1 MGPVPLVH
9 WNVRHGKG
17 TMMRLDD
24 PLQVKGLRMPSRVV
38 MAPMVTGFAENHFA
52 TDAHADWYG
61 SRART
66 GIGLVIVESC
76 GIDPGATI
84 IPNMLGIWDDTFVPG
99 LGRIARAI
107 QAAGVPAVLQI
118 VHGGARS
125 FRTDLNQ
132 ERLAPSPVALAAGPA
147 PRAMTEAEIQ
157 GVIAAFVSAAK
168 RTKEAGFDGVEIHAA
183 HYYLLSGFL
192 SPRSNQ
198 RTDAWGGD
206 RERRAR
212 LATEVVKAV
221 RQAVGPDYPI
231 LCRMHAVEFVEGG
244 MSEED
249 IRFTAQALQDAGVDL
264 LNASGVGQSS
274 LGEWEGQTFLNT
286 SSVLPKTAPAGT
298 FAPHT
303 KRLKDALRIPVIAV
317 GKLAEPG
324 QAQRVLDQGQA
335 DLVAV
340 ARQLIADPLT
350 VEKLLGRREDTIL
363 RCKEC
368 LACFAAIRKGAIT
381 CTVNPEL

>member
-1 MGPVPLVH
+1 MP
-9 WNVRHGKG
+9 
-17 TMMRLDD
+17 RLND
-24 PLQVKGLRMPSRVV
+24 PLQVKTLRMPSRVV
-38 MAPMVTGFAENHFA
+38 MAPMVTGLAEDHFA
-52 TDAHADWYG
+52 TDAHLAWYG
-61 SRART
+61 KRART
-66 GIGLVIVESC
+66 GVGLVIVESC
-76 GIDPGATI
+76 GIEPSATI
-84 IPNMLGIWDDTFVPG
+84 IPNMLGIWDDAFVPG
-99 LGRIARAI
+99 LERIARSI
-107 QAAGVPAVLQI
+107 QAAEVPAVLQI

-125 FRTDLNQ
+125 FRTDLGQ
-132 ERLAPSPVALAAGPA
+132 ERLAPSPVALAAGPV
-147 PRAMTEAEIQ
+147 PRAMTEAEIHAT
-157 GVIAAFVSAAK
+157 ITSFAAAAK
-168 RTKEAGFDGVEIHAA
+168 RTKDAGFDGVEIHAA
-183 HYYLLSGFL
+183 HYYLLSEFL

-221 RQAVGPDYPI
+221 RRAVGPDYPI

-244 MSEED
+244 LSEED

-274 LGEWEGQTFLNT
+274 LGEWEGQIFLNT
-286 SSVLPKTAPAGT
+286 SSVLPKTVPAGT
-298 FAPHT
+298 FAPYT
-303 KRLKDALRIPVIAV
+303 KRLKDVVRIPVIAV

-324 QAQRVLDQGQA
+324 QAQRVLDEGQA

-350 VEKLLGRREDTIL
+350 VGKLLGGREDAIL

-381 CTVNPEL
+381 CTVNQEI

>member
-1 MGPVPLVH
+1 MPRV
-9 WNVRHGKG
+9 N
-17 TMMRLDD
+17 D
-24 PLQVKGLRMPSRVV
+24 PLQVKTLRMPSRLV
-38 MAPMVTGFAENHFA
+38 MAPMVTGLAEDHFA
-52 TDAHADWYG
+52 TDAHVAWYG
-61 SRART
+61 TRART
-66 GIGLVIVESC
+66 GVGLVIVESC
-76 GIDPGATI
+76 GIDPSATI
-84 IPNMLGIWDDTFVPG
+84 IPNMLGAWDDAFVPG
-99 LGRIARAI
+99 LGRIARSI
-107 QAAGVPAVLQI
+107 QAAGVPAVLQL

-125 FRTDLNQ
+125 FRTDLSQ

-157 GVIAAFVSAAK
+157 KVIASFVAAAR
-168 RTKEAGFDGVEIHAA
+168 RTKDAGFDGVEIHAA

-192 SPRSNQ
+192 SPRANQ
-198 RTDAWGGD
+198 RTDGWGGD

-212 LATEVVKAV
+212 LATEVVRAV

-231 LCRMHAVEFVEGG
+231 LCRMHAVEFVDGG

-249 IRFTAQALQDAGVDL
+249 IRFTALALQEAGVDL

-286 SSVLPKTAPAGT
+286 SSVLPRTAPAGT
-298 FAPHT
+298 FAPHSQ
-303 KRLKDALRIPVIAV
+303 RLKEALRIPVIAV

-324 QAQRVLDQGQA
+324 QAQRVLDEGQA
-335 DLVAV
+335 DLVAI
-340 ARQLIADPLT
+340 ARQLIADPQA
-350 VEKLLGRREDTIL
+350 VAKLLSGREEAIL

>member
-1 MGPVPLVH
+1 MP
-9 WNVRHGKG
+9 
-17 TMMRLDD
+17 RLND
-24 PLQVKGLRMPSRVV
+24 PLQVKTLRMPSRLV
-38 MAPMVTGFAENHFA
+38 MAPMVTGLAENHFA
-52 TDAHADWYG
+52 TDAHVAWYG
-61 SRART
+61 TRART
-66 GIGLVIVESC
+66 GVGLVIVESC
-76 GIDPGATI
+76 GIDPSATI
-84 IPNMLGIWDDTFVPG
+84 IPNMLGAWDDAFVPG
-99 LGRIARAI
+99 LRRIARSI
-107 QAAGVPAVLQI
+107 QAAGVPVALQL

-125 FRTDLNQ
+125 FRTDLSQ
-132 ERLAPSPVALAAGPA
+132 ERLAPSPVALAAGPT

-157 GVIAAFVSAAK
+157 KVIASFIAAAR

-212 LATEVVKAV
+212 LAKEVVKGV
-221 RQAVGPDYPI
+221 RQVVGPDYPI

-244 MSEED
+244 MDAED
-249 IRFTAQALQDAGVDL
+249 IRFTAQALQEAGVDL

-298 FAPHT
+298 FAPHS
-303 KRLKDALRIPVIAV
+303 KRLKEALKIPVIAV

-324 QAQRVLDQGQA
+324 QAQRVLDEGQA

-340 ARQLIADPLT
+340 ARQLIADPRT
-350 VEKLLGRREDTIL
+350 MEKLLGGREDTIL

-368 LACFAAIRKGAIT
+368 LACFAAIRKGSIT